1 MKQFSTLLFSVLL
14 HASLFGAM
22 GGPDAYGYLWK
33 DSNEPGGPVFGWIDI
48 TTTGTMVMGLGD
60 DNVVGPIVMDTD
72 MPFYWYARKNIWIG
86 SNGYIA
92 FNGGNLASP
101 FPLIPTS
108 GGVND
113 YVAGM
118 ASDLNFLGANNPG
131 RCYYLDLGDTTIVSW
146 IDVPFWSPTAP
157 TYTGSNSFQIIL
169 NKLDSSITVQY
180 LTQTGLTQNTDLK
193 LGIESVAGSIGLQHS
208 SNIYPIAGIA
218 IKYYMPAATTL
229 QILDA
234 TVGWNG
240 QTGTGGIFRSRN
252 GSSYQMLASAQNVGN
267 TDTGPFSFTGT
278 LQNAGGATQITA
290 TQPIGNIVPGLD
302 TTVLFAPSW
311 VPNPAGTYR
320 FNTSI
325 TGLTNELVT
334 LNNQLTQE
342 VVVVDTT
349 LATHDLKYHGT
360 TDNGVGLSWNGGN
373 GGVGVYIKPPYYP
386 AYATHT
392 TVRIVSN
399 AGLVGYTMKVYDDD
413 APGGLPGTLL
423 DSVQIAA
430 AQVTV
435 GDQVILLSAPLTIN
449 SGGVY
454 VQWYMLGANITI
466 AQDITPPFSLQTYEV
481 IDGVWA
487 EYRDRT
493 IQDFFLGL
501 RLAQAPVNDVGCTG
515 FFGLADGQAIGSQT
529 AVRAWIRNF
538 GNQPASAFD
547 VHYRFGQGTVV
558 TQAYNGPVI
567 NPGQQQLFTFSTYY
581 IPTADDT
588 DDLCA
593 WTSMAGDDLAS
604 NDTACVLVNTY
615 VGIEEGILSQVRLV
629 PVPADEVLRVEG
641 LSSGLWELRVAD
653 AAGRI
658 VRSTSSRG
666 SGPVIIGTADL
677 MAGAYT
683 LLLRGESG
691 AAAKRFVIR
700 H

>member
-1 MKQFSTLLFSVLL
+1 MKQISTLLFGVLL

-33 DSNEPGGPVFGWIDI
+33 DSNEPGGPVFSWIDI
-48 TTTGTMVMGLGD
+48 TATGTMITGLGD
-60 DNVVGPIVMDTD
+60 DNVVGPFVMDTD

-92 FNGGNLASP
+92 FNGGNIASP

-113 YVAGM
+113 YIAGM

-146 IDVPFWSPTAP
+146 IDVPFFSPTAP
-157 TYTGSNSFQIIL
+157 TYTGSNTFQIIL

-180 LTQTGLTQNTDLK
+180 LTQSGLTLNTDLK
-193 LGIESVAGSIGLQHS
+193 MGIESVAGSIGLQHS
-208 SNIYPIAGIA
+208 SNIYPTVGIA
-218 IKYYMPAATTL
+218 VRYYMPVSTTL

-240 QTGTGGIFRSRN
+240 QDGTGGIFRSRN
-252 GSSYQMLASAQNVGN
+252 GSAFRMRANALNVGN

-278 LQNAGGATQITA
+278 LLNAGGATQITA
-290 TQPIGNIVPGLD
+290 TQPISNIIPGLD
-302 TTVLFAPSW
+302 TTVLFAPTW
-311 VPNPAGTYR
+311 VPTPAGTYR

-349 LATHDLKYHGT
+349 MATHDLKYHGT

-373 GGVGVYIKPPYYP
+373 GGVGMYIKPPYYP

-399 AGLVGYTMKVYDDD
+399 TGAAGFTMRVYDDD

-423 DSVQIAA
+423 DSVYMSP
-430 AQVTV
+430 AQAVA
-435 GDQVILLSAPLTIN
+435 GDLVIPLSAPLTIT

-454 VQWYMLGANITI
+454 VQWYMLGANVNI

-493 IQDFFLGL
+493 IQDFFIGL

-529 AVRAWIRNF
+529 AVRAWVRNF

-547 VHYRFGQGTVV
+547 VHYRFGQGSVV

-615 VGIEEGILSQVRLV
+615 VGIEEGILSQIRLV

-641 LSSGLWELRVAD
+641 LSTGLWELRIAD
-653 AAGRI
+653 AAGRV
-658 VRSTSSRG
+658 VRSTSSQGG
-666 SGPVIIGTADL
+666 SPVLIGTTDL

-691 AAAKRFVIR
+691 IAAKRFVIR

>member
-1 MKQFSTLLFSVLL
+1 M
-14 HASLFGAM
+14 
-22 GGPDAYGYLWK
+22 
-33 DSNEPGGPVFGWIDI
+33 
-48 TTTGTMVMGLGD
+48 
-60 DNVVGPIVMDTD
+60 
-72 MPFYWYARKNIWIG
+72 
-86 SNGYIA
+86 
-92 FNGGNLASP
+92 
-101 FPLIPTS
+101 
-108 GGVND
+108 
-113 YVAGM
+113 
-118 ASDLNFLGANNPG
+118 
-131 RCYYLDLGDTTIVSW
+131 
-146 IDVPFWSPTAP
+146 
-157 TYTGSNSFQIIL
+157 
-169 NKLDSSITVQY
+169 
-180 LTQTGLTQNTDLK
+180 
-193 LGIESVAGSIGLQHS
+193 
-208 SNIYPIAGIA
+208 
-218 IKYYMPAATTL
+218 
-229 QILDA
+229 
-234 TVGWNG
+234 
-240 QTGTGGIFRSRN
+240 
-252 GSSYQMLASAQNVGN
+252 
-267 TDTGPFSFTGT
+267 
-278 LQNAGGATQITA
+278 
-290 TQPIGNIVPGLD
+290 
-302 TTVLFAPSW
+302 
-311 VPNPAGTYR
+311 
-320 FNTSI
+320 
-325 TGLTNELVT
+325 
-334 LNNQLTQE
+334 
-342 VVVVDTT
+342 
-349 LATHDLKYHGT
+349 
-360 TDNGVGLSWNGGN
+360 
-373 GGVGVYIKPPYYP
+373 
-386 AYATHT
+386 
-392 TVRIVSN
+392 RIVSN

-435 GDQVILLSAPLTIN
+435 GDQVIPLSAPLTIN

-615 VGIEEGILSQVRLV
+615 VGIEEGILSQVRFV
-629 PVPADEVLRVEG
+629 PVPADDVMRVEG
-641 LSSGLWELRVAD
+641 LSPGLWDLRVAD
-653 AAGRI
+653 AAGRV
-658 VRSTSSRG
+658 VRSASAQGSS
-666 SGPVIIGTADL
+666 PVIIGTADL